1 MKTINQFIKENWQ
14 IVAIFALII
23 VVVAIANTCGDSEIS
38 GPVIIYKQNPELQ
51 KINSELKNQIFE
63 SESKILILETKIEN
77 LEKNKKSTV
86 LELGK

>member
-51 KINSELKNQIFE
+51 KNQ
-63 SESKILILETKIEN
+63 LRV
-77 LEKNKKSTV
+77 KKSNF
-86 LELGK
+86 